1 MEGSCFQKIIY
12 NTDTVG
18 GRGGGEVHEEKQCML
33 KKSDLPTLDVYWSTF
48 DSEVLSADLPIPI
61 GLNGSTNKANDN
73 SNT

>member
-1 MEGSCFQKIIY
+1 M
-12 NTDTVG
+12 
-18 GRGGGEVHEEKQCML
+18 HEEKQCML